1 MADDRRKLVERARLA
16 EEAERWEDMVGFM
29 KMLVQQGSDLS
40 VDERNLLAN
49 AYKNYIGAK
58 RLAWRVM
65 TSIEQN
71 IDVTSRKRDL
81 SKEYKLKI
89 ENELRVSCNEIL
101 GLIEKHLMSTIDT
114 ENQVFYL
121 KMQGDYNRYL
131 SEFTSDTASD
141 HVFENAKMAYAQGY
155 ELAREN
161 LPPAHP
167 LRLGLALNYSVF
179 HYEIL
184 ESPEVAC
191 EMAKENLV
199 NGEDDLQHMAEVA
212 RSDSALILQLLRDN
226 LRLWSAEM
234 ENQNGLKNSTR
245 F

>member
-1 MADDRRKLVERARLA
+1 MSDDRRKLVERARLA

-29 KMLVQQGSDLS
+29 KTLVQQGSDLS

-89 ENELRVSCNEIL
+89 ENELRVSCKEIL

-121 KMQGDYNRYL
+121 KMQGDYYRYL

-167 LRLGLALNYSVF
+167 LRLGLALNFSVF

-191 EMAKENLV
+191 EMAKENLL

-212 RSDSALILQLLRDN
+212 RSDSALLLQLLRDN
-226 LRLWSAEM
+226 LRLWSTEM

>member
-1 MADDRRKLVERARLA
+1 MSDDRRKLVERARLA

-29 KMLVQQGSDLS
+29 KTLVQQGSDLS

-65 TSIEQN
+65 ASIEQN

-101 GLIEKHLMSTIDT
+101 GLTEKHLMSTIDT

-121 KMQGDYNRYL
+121 KMQGDYYRYL

-167 LRLGLALNYSVF
+167 LRLGLALNFSVF

-191 EMAKENLV
+191 EMAKENLL

-212 RSDSALILQLLRDN
+212 RSDSALLLQLLRDN
-226 LRLWSAEM
+226 LRLWSTEM